1 MPRSEGGGLRAIDVP
16 DAINLLLTGKPGSGK
31 TTVIR
36 SVLASRGDAGGFFTG
51 EVRETGVRTGF
62 SITTL
67 DGRRGVL
74 ARKDLRS
81 PVKVGPYGVNI
92 EDVEGVAASAL
103 EDALENGSVR
113 LLVVDEIAAMEIA
126 SERFR
131 RAVIR
136 ALDDPRPVLG
146 TIQIRSNQFLDLV
159 RDRADVGVLHVT
171 SANRDAMPGVVE
183 EWLRKAVSAEPE

>member
-31 TTVIR
+31 TTIVR

-51 EVRETGVRTGF
+51 EMREAGTRTGF

-67 DGRRGVL
+67 DGREGVL
-74 ARKDLRS
+74 ARKGLRS
-81 PVKVGPYGVNI
+81 PVKVGCYGVNI

-103 EDALENGSVR
+103 EDALDDGAVR
-113 LLVVDEIAAMEIA
+113 LLVIDEIAAMEIA
-126 SERFR
+126 SGRFR

-146 TIQIRSNQFLDLV
+146 TIQLRSNQFLDLV
-159 RDRADVGVLHVT
+159 RAREDVAVLHVT
-171 SANRDAMPGVVE
+171 SVNRDELPAVVE
-183 EWLRKAVSAEPE
+183 EWLRRTVEV